1 MIESCINAESRILD
15 PYLHVWMPKS
25 EVIRVIPH
33 LLCPV
38 VVLSLQ
44 MTYLGCLWLM
54 PTPRSKSAFYGALLS
69 AGTGKRDA
77 REWDPML

>member
-1 MIESCINAESRILD
+1 MLRVEFSTHISMFGCPNRKSYES
-15 PYLHVWMPKS
+15 YLIS
-25 EVIRVIPH
+25 CD

-44 MTYLGCLWLM
+44 MTYLGCLWLV